1 MEWRKLRCLGSF
13 WRLIGGSEGEE
24 VGTRRSDEFW
34 GGLKIRGPE
43 GGRSEGSA
51 AAPGDLDMTETDHA
65 TGRTEWG
72 GRVGVGN
79 CRHCCHLGGS
89 A

>member
-1 MEWRKLRCLGSF
+1 MSSGAD
-13 WRLIGGSEGEE
+13 G
-24 VGTRRSDEFW
+24 RSAV
-34 GGLKIRGPE
+34 P